1 MHDAAKVFRG
11 TYSSALG
18 KTVQTSVRD
27 VLKSTL
33 DTMFGGV
40 PKMIQQVGHE
50 MHDAAKVFRGT
61 YSSALGKMK
70 SREENPGH
78 VGPASVSP
86 PVFRATKAPKR
97 TYVTS
102 TEL

>member
-1 MHDAAKVFRG
+1 M
-11 TYSSALG
+11 
-18 KTVQTSVRD
+18 
-27 VLKSTL
+27 KSTL
-33 DTMFGGV
+33 DTMFDGV
-40 PKMIQQVGHE
+40 PKMIQQVCEFKRTIVHISFVHSTFQVGHE

>member
-1 MHDAAKVFRG
+1 
-11 TYSSALG
+11 
-18 KTVQTSVRD
+18 
-27 VLKSTL
+27 
-33 DTMFGGV
+33 
-40 PKMIQQVGHE
+40 